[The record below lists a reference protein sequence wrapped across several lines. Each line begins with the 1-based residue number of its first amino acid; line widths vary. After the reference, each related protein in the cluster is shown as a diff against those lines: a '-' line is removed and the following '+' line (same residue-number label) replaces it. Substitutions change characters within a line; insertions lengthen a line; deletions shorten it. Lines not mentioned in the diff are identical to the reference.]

1 MLWWP
6 RGSQNSSV
14 DKWNFP
20 LSGWDRACVDEY
32 RQSRTLWGST
42 PQPEFNVRK
51 AGARESA
58 MSNQAQ

>member
-20 LSGWDRACVDEY
+20 LSGWDRAGVDEY
-32 RQSRTLWGST
+32 LHSLTLWGS
-42 PQPEFNVRK
+42 K
-51 AGARESA
+51 L
-58 MSNQAQ
+58 